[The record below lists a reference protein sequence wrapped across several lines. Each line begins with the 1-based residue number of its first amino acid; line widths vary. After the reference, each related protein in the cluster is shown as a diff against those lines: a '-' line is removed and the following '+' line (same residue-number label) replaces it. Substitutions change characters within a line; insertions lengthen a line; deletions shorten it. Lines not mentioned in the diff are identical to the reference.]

1 MRYKNTL
8 HLKNENYLCGMLQTL
23 TYSPSENNT
32 HINLDS
38 IRKLFNH
45 ACVFDSNL
53 QTNTSKY
60 LQSSRIIA
68 VGATQEFCADN
79 SNDSLTQLQT
89 FLTQKHNWFFGYLSY
104 DLKNEIEKLNSKN
117 EDGLNFPLI
126 HFFVPEVVIQLGA
139 SAILVIYN
147 DEYTTKTKAEE
158 IYNVCV
164 GSTSAN
170 EERELT
176 KNEINILSRFT
187 KAEYVNAVNRLK
199 EHIRKG
205 DIYEVNFCQEFY
217 AEKTTINTVKVFE
230 KLNAISKA
238 PFSAYCKF
246 NNRYALCA
254 SPERFIRKKGNEL
267 LSQPIKGTIK
277 RSANQT
283 EDEQLKIKLQTD
295 TKERSENIMI
305 VDLVRNDL
313 SRIAKAGTVKVNE
326 LMGIYT
332 FKQVHQLISTIECEL
347 KENISFTD
355 IIKSTFPMGSMTGA
369 PKVSAMK
376 LIDEYESS
384 KRGLYSGAIG
394 YITPEGDF
402 DFNVVIRSILYNAE
416 NKYVSFT
423 VGSAITDKSDANEEY
438 EECLLKAKAMFEVLQ
453 SQH

>member
-1 MRYKNTL
+1 
-8 HLKNENYLCGMLQTL
+8 MLQTL
-23 TYSPSENNT
+23 TYSYPENNLQL
-32 HINLDS
+32 NLEN
-38 IRKLFNH
+38 IQKQFNH

-60 LQSSRIIA
+60 LQSSKIIA
-68 VGATQEFCADN
+68 VGATQEFCINNAT
-79 SNDSLTQLQT
+79 DSLTQLQT
-89 FLTQKHNWFFGYLSY
+89 FLNKKDNWFFGYLSY
-104 DLKNEIEKLNSKN
+104 DLKNEIENLTSKN
-117 EDGLNFPLI
+117 GDALNFPLI
-126 HFFVPEVVIQLGA
+126 HFFIPEVVIQIG
-139 SAILVIYN
+139 SSVVSVTYN
-147 DEYTTKTKAEE
+147 DEYTTQKKAEE
-158 IYNVCV
+158 IYNLCT
-164 GSTSAN
+164 GSTSKN
-170 EERELT
+170 QKKDLT
-176 KNEINILSRFT
+176 KDKINIQSRFT
-187 KAEYVNAVNRLK
+187 KAEYTDAVNHLK

-217 AEKTTINTVKVFE
+217 AEKTILQTANVFE
-230 KLNAISKA
+230 KLNDISKA

-254 SPERFIRKKGNEL
+254 SPERFIKKNGNQL
-267 LSQPIKGTIK
+267 ISQPIKGTIK

-283 EDEQLKIKLQTD
+283 EDEQLKVKLQTD

-313 SRIAKAGTVKVNE
+313 SRIAKPGSVKVNE

-347 KENISFTD
+347 KENILFTD

-376 LIDEYESS
+376 LIDEYERTQ
-384 KRGLYSGAIG
+384 RGLYSGAIG

-416 NKYVSFT
+416 NNYVSFT

-438 EECLLKAKAMFEVLQ
+438 EECLLKAKAMFEVLKTE
-453 SQH
+453 S